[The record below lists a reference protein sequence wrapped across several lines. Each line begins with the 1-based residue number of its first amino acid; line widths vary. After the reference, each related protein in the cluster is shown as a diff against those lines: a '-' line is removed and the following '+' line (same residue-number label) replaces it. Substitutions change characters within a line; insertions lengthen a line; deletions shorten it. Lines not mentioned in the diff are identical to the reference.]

1 MAINVCAPI
10 SPGHVPP
17 SRTRRPDEG
26 VPVPGPNARNAMV
39 EAAGRLAVAALVL
52 ACFPPSQA
60 RGQDV
65 DRGPSGRIEGH
76 VVAADGEGLADVA
89 VAILGR
95 PEGVVSAPSGAFALE
110 GVSPGWVEV
119 RFTRLGYASYS
130 RRVLVEAGAT
140 ARLDAV
146 LSEEAI
152 ELAPIDVS
160 VTGRFIYLDTNGF
173 YRRAE
178 RGFGRQYS
186 RDDLDALRILEVS
199 DVVRDVSGLVMQYDP
214 YMANRVVALRTRN
227 LGPGGAPCAL
237 TVFVDGVRTL
247 DPNLN
252 QVPQDWILGME
263 VYLGAEAPAQYR
275 LAGGCGVV
283 LIWTKD
289 GRS

>member
-1 MAINVCAPI
+1 V
-10 SPGHVPP
+10 
-17 SRTRRPDEG
+17 
-26 VPVPGPNARNAMV
+26 
-39 EAAGRLAVAALVL
+39 
-52 ACFPPSQA
+52 
-60 RGQDV
+60 
-65 DRGPSGRIEGH
+65 
-76 VVAADGEGLADVA
+76 DGEGLADVS
-89 VAILGR
+89 VSIIGR
-95 PEGVVSAPSGAFALE
+95 EEGALTGSGGAFALDR
-110 GVSPGWVEV
+110 VPAGWAEV
-119 RFTRLGYASYS
+119 RFTRLGYSSYS
-130 RRVLVEAGAT
+130 RLVLVQAGST

-160 VTGRFIYLDTNGF
+160 VSGRVVYLDDNGF
-173 YRRAE
+173 YRRSE

-186 RDDLDALRILEVS
+186 RQDLDALHILEVS
-199 DVVRDVSGLVMQYDP
+199 DAVRDVSGLVMQHDP
-214 YMANRVVALRTRN
+214 AMANRVVALRSRN

-237 TVFVDGVRTL
+237 SVFVDGVRTL

-289 GRS
+289 GRL

>member
-1 MAINVCAPI
+1 
-10 SPGHVPP
+10 
-17 SRTRRPDEG
+17 
-26 VPVPGPNARNAMV
+26 MV
-39 EAAGRLAVAALVL
+39 QAAGRLLVAALVL
-52 ACFPPSQA
+52 AWLVPSPA

-76 VVAADGEGLADVA
+76 VVATDGAGLADVT
-89 VAILGR
+89 VTILGR
-95 PEGVVSAPSGAFALE
+95 ADGAVTNASGAFTLG
-110 GVSPGWVEV
+110 GVSTGWAEV
-119 RFTRLGYASYS
+119 RFTRLGYATYS
-130 RRVLVEAGAT
+130 GRVLVETGAT

-160 VTGRFIYLDTNGF
+160 ISGRFVYLDDNGF

-186 RDDLDALRILEVS
+186 RQDLDALHILEVS
-199 DVVRDVSGLVMQYDP
+199 DVVRDVSGLVMQHDP
-214 YMANRVVALRTRN
+214 NMANRVVALRSRN
-227 LGPGGAPCAL
+227 LGPAGAPCAL
-237 TVFVDGVRTL
+237 SVFVDGVRTL

-283 LIWTKD
+283 LIWTRD
-289 GRS
+289 GRR